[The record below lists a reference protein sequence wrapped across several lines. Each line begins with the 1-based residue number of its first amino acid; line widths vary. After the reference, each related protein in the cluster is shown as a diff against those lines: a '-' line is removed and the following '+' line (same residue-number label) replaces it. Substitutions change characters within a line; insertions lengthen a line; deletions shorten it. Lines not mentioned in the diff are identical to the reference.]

1 MGILQRFERRLG
13 GLVEGAFARVFKG
26 GVEPVE
32 IAAALRRE
40 ADDHRAISPTRTLV
54 PNVYRIELSRS
65 DYDRLTPYL
74 QPLSDELADIVS
86 EHAAESRYTFVGAV
100 DVQFTLDD
108 TVDVGVFH
116 VRSEVSADG
125 PAPVPARQPA
135 AAPARPPAA
144 APLRRPAVPATP
156 PATATQPTAANA
168 WLVHNLDGRDR
179 QVPLNQPEVIIGRGT
194 DATLRL
200 DDNGVSRRH
209 GKLTRLDGSWR
220 YEDLGSTNGTM
231 VNGQRIGAVDLSDG
245 DRLELGSSL
254 IVFRSDDRLAR
265 RPAQA

>member
-65 DYDRLTPYL
+65 DYERLTPYL
-74 QPLSDELADIVS
+74 QPLSDELADIVA

-100 DVQFTLDD
+100 DVRFALDD
-108 TVDVGVFH
+108 NVDVGVFH
-116 VRSEVSADG
+116 VRSEVNSDG
-125 PAPVPARQPA
+125 PAPAPIRQPVAAAPAPVRRPVPPAAPAPMPTATQPA
-135 AAPARPPAA
+135 AAG
-144 APLRRPAVPATP
+144 
-156 PATATQPTAANA
+156 A
-168 WLVHNLDGRDR
+168 WLVHSLGGRD
-179 QVPLNQPEVIIGRGT
+179 QQLPLDQPEVIIGRGA

-200 DDNGVSRRH
+200 EDNGVSRRH
-209 GKLTRLDGSWR
+209 GKLTRVNGSWR
-220 YEDLGSTNGTM
+220 YEDLGSTNGTA
-231 VNGQRIGAVDLSDG
+231 VNGQRIGVVDLVDG
-245 DRLELGSSL
+245 DRLELGSSVL
-254 IVFRSDDRLAR
+254 VFRSDDGRRR